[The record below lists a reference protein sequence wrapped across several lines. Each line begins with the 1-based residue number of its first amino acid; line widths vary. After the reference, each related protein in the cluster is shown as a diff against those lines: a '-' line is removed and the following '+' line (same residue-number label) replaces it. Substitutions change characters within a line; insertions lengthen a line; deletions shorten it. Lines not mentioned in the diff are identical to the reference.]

1 MAITKTLYP
10 IKPKQSPVKKK
21 KKNDEYSFLDF
32 LNTSGDE
39 IKPTKIPS
47 KKKN

>member
-10 IKPKQSPVKKK
+10 IKPKQVKKK
-21 KKNDEYSFLDF
+21 KTKDDSFLDF
-32 LNTSGDE
+32 LNTTDDE

-47 KKKN
+47 KKKKIN